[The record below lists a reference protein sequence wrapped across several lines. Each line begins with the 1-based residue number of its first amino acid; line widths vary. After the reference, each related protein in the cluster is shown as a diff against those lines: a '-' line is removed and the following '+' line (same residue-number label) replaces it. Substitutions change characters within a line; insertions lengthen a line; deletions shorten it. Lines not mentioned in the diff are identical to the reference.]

1 MGILRRMKKL
11 LSLVFAAACAAGLP
25 AADWLSSPDSW
36 IKIQPTLE
44 IGYLNVLSHRLQFDS
59 DGTYF
64 DYVDDGG
71 QDVWFPFRRISLDV
85 SFGPRHKV
93 IFLYQPIDIRTE
105 VGLTDPILVNDTT
118 FSGATELRYG
128 FDFYRISYLYD
139 FWKDDRNELAVG
151 ASLQIRDAVITF
163 AAKDGSALVNE
174 QNVGPVP
181 ALKLRVKY
189 YLDRVFWIGGEADGL
204 YAAGR
209 GATGST
215 KVSRDF
221 VGAILDAS
229 VRGGFSPRENVDVF
243 LNLRYLGGGAEGGGS
258 DDSGPG
264 DGYAKNWLHTFGMSV
279 GVSVR

>member
-1 MGILRRMKKL
+1 MKKTL
-11 LSLVFAAACAAGLP
+11 LVVVAVLCTAALP
-25 AADWLSSPDSW
+25 AADWISSPDSW
-36 IKIQPTLE
+36 IKVQPTLE
-44 IGYLNVLSHRLQFDS
+44 IGFLGFFSHRLQFDS

-85 SFGPRHKV
+85 SLGPRHKV

-105 VGLTDPILVNDTT
+105 VGLSSPISVNDTA
-118 FSGATELRYG
+118 FAGATELRYG

-139 FWKDDRNELAVG
+139 FWKEDRNELAVG
-151 ASLQIRDAVITF
+151 ASLQVRDAVITF

-174 QNVGPVP
+174 QNIGPVP
-181 ALKLRVKY
+181 ALKLRAKY
-189 YLDRVFWIGGEADGL
+189 YLDRLFWIGSEVDGL

-215 KVSRDF
+215 SVSRDF

-229 VRGGFSPRENVDVF
+229 LRGGFSPRENIDLF
-243 LNLRYLGGGAEGGGS
+243 LNLRYLGGGAEGGSS

-264 DGYAKNWLHTFGMSV
+264 DGYTKNWLHSFSVSV
-279 GVSVR
+279 GASVR